1 VLTRLFGGKPAV
13 PEIDVAAFARDRAT
27 GRDVQILDVREPNEW
42 AEGHLPGATL
52 IPLGDLGR
60 RSSELDPTRPVVV
73 VCRSG
78 QRSAT
83 ATDLLIRTGFG
94 DVKNLTGGMIAWSQ
108 AGYPV
113 VR

>member
-1 VLTRLFGGKPAV
+1 MLNRLFGGKPAV
-13 PEIDVAAFARDRAT
+13 PEIDVATVARDRAT
-27 GRDVQILDVREPNEW
+27 GKDVQIIDVREPNEW
-42 AEGHLPGATL
+42 AEGHMPGAAL
-52 IPLGDLGR
+52 MPLGDLGNR
-60 RSSELDPTRPVVV
+60 ARELDPVRPVVV

-78 QRSAT
+78 NRSAT
-83 ATDLLIRTGFG
+83 ATDLLLRTGFR